1 MQRGADICICIKI
14 IQCLNNIHAEIIPN
28 KFGGAQFLLCGVKNI
43 YNGGNCVG
51 YNDKIHQLFK
61 GGNIKKQGVKVY
73 SHQKD
78 KPKIIREN
86 EKFAKRNF
94 CVKVRL
100 HGVIVE

>member
-1 MQRGADICICIKI
+1 MYSYRNYKVLLQYQRR
-14 IQCLNNIHAEIIPN
+14 NYPAEIRW
-28 KFGGAQFLLCGVKNI
+28 GAVPALWGKYV

-94 CVKVRL
+94 CVKSHL
-100 HGVIVE
+100 NGVVIK